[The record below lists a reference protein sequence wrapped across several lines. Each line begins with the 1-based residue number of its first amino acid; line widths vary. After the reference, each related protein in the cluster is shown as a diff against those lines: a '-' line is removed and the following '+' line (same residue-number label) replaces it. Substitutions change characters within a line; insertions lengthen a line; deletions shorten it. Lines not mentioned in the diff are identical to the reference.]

1 MVDRLKVEAESL
13 GRLLKQL
20 HDSQDDLRKALSA
33 MEDIGP
39 KSTGSVELDHACDE
53 FHDSWDDVI
62 GKIADGTGAIEDK
75 LRATKNDFAATDEA
89 IRAAFAAEAKRQAP
103 PTSPGPPGLPNG
115 FRWKGT
121 P

>member
-75 LRATKNDFAATDEA
+75 LRATKNDFEATEEA
-89 IRAAFAAEAKRQAP
+89 IRAAFAAEAHRP
-103 PTSPGPPGLPNG
+103 EPRPTPGPHG
-115 FRWKGT
+115 
-121 P
+121 